1 MHKQRISFCFPFIT
15 VLYCF
20 SLFSTEGTD
29 GQVLMN
35 ERPRNL
41 SKFRKLSA
49 YIRQDNQ
56 LHGNLTVDEAMS
68 VAAKLKVGDKSASD
82 RETIVSS
89 FAPYQSRN
97 I

>member
-1 MHKQRISFCFPFIT
+1 
-15 VLYCF
+15 
-20 SLFSTEGTD
+20 
-29 GQVLMN
+29 MN

-68 VAAKLKVGDKSASD
+68 VAAKLKVGDKSSSE

-89 FAPYQSRN
+89 FSLINLRIDNKCPVYFKSNKKKANS
-97 I
+97 ILSL